1 MAVAGAVAVAAVAVA
16 EAVAEAAVAEAA
28 VAEAAASFN
37 AIISIS
43 ICSVDSSL
51 SSAPAWSVLKTIT
64 AVIKFRITSVLS
76 SVFKYVSISLLAV

>member
-1 MAVAGAVAVAAVAVA
+1 MAVAAGVAAASG
-16 EAVAEAAVAEAA
+16 
-28 VAEAAASFN
+28 AAASFN

-76 SVFKYVSISLLAV
+76 RVFKYVSISSFAV

>member
-1 MAVAGAVAVAAVAVA
+1 MAVAGVAVAAGV
-16 EAVAEAAVAEAA
+16 
-28 VAEAAASFN
+28 AAASFN

-43 ICSVDSSL
+43 ICSADSSL

-76 SVFKYVSISLLAV
+76 RVFKYVSISSFAV

>member
-1 MAVAGAVAVAAVAVA
+1 MAVAAAASG
-16 EAVAEAAVAEAA
+16 
-28 VAEAAASFN
+28 AAASFS

-43 ICSVDSSL
+43 ICSADSSL

-76 SVFKYVSISLLAV
+76 SVFKYVSISSFAV